1 MFGRAG
7 VRQWVYKIQAE
18 RQTIES
24 FILRPFL
31 GSRALWGP
39 GGGGRRIPPPISMPS
54 DRQRQ
59 TPTSPPTDSSEEV
72 PGVIDAVR
80 QLLVAIDRNPEYV
93 AGILHGAAHREQLD
107 SLRNAIDRATD
118 QAVVW
123 QRPKGGGRQWH
134 ASNKVPPR
142 EPSPSAPATPS
153 TSRTHQS
160 TGASSSTHTAPPVV
174 TPTMV
179 PPNVTAVTWDQLQ
192 EMMGRMLDA
201 RLASTGN
208 AASTTTGTDGQTTE
222 VQPEP
227 AVQPEP
233 PTVQEPEARAPSAD
247 NDNTDRTAGATDSA
261 GAQSAG
267 ASTDNDNTDRT
278 DNAADR
284 VARHLHRHRELRQ
297 LLECPDRED

>member
-1 MFGRAG
+1 
-7 VRQWVYKIQAE
+7 
-18 RQTIES
+18 
-24 FILRPFL
+24 
-31 GSRALWGP
+31 
-39 GGGGRRIPPPISMPS
+39 MPS

-80 QLLVAIDRNPEYV
+80 QLLAAIDRNPEYV
-93 AGILHGAAHREQLD
+93 AGILHGAAHRAQLD

-134 ASNKVPPR
+134 ASNKAPPR

-201 RLASTGN
+201 RLASTGS
-208 AASTTTGTDGQTTE
+208 AASTTTGADGQTTE

-233 PTVQEPEARAPSAD
+233 QCRSPRRRRQHRQRQHRQDRQRPRRQRRVRQMGSHKPS
-247 NDNTDRTAGATDSA
+247 RKQPAG
-261 GAQSAG
+261 GRG
-267 ASTDNDNTDRT
+267 
-278 DNAADR
+278 
-284 VARHLHRHRELRQ
+284 HLLRKT
-297 LLECPDRED
+297 LTTG